1 MRAYIPLIGL
11 LLFSF
16 VLYAQ
21 QRVVADCTVTYRVNL
36 EATGSTDKTD
46 KDVTESLGATTKTV
60 YIRGNNSRVDLVSPA
75 FKQSLLY
82 DKTAAG
88 AVILREFGNNKLMTK
103 LNHDQWIA
111 ANKMYDSMT
120 IAYSGETKN
129 ILGYECKKATLRL
142 KDGTTFSL
150 YYAPNIVPSV
160 KEFQYQ
166 FKDIPGFVLEYEATE
181 GENRKITY
189 TATKVNIS
197 PVPVSKFEIPTAGYR
212 MIN

>member
-1 MRAYIPLIGL
+1 MAMRAYVSLIGL
-11 LLFSF
+11 LLFSA

-36 EATGSTDKTD
+36 EEKGGD
-46 KDVTESLGATTKTV
+46 KDVTESFGATTKTV

-82 DKTAAG
+82 DKTVAS
-88 AVILREFGNNKLMTK
+88 AVILREFGNHKLMTK

-111 ANKMYDSMT
+111 VNKKMYDSMT

-129 ILGYECKKATLRL
+129 ILGFECKKAVLRL
-142 KDGTTFSL
+142 KNGTTFSL
-150 YYAPNIVPSV
+150 YYATNIIPSV
-160 KEFQYQ
+160 REFQYE
-166 FKDIPGFVLEYEATE
+166 FKDIPGFVLEYESME
-181 GENRKITY
+181 GENKKITY

-197 PVPVSKFEIPTAGYR
+197 PVPVSKFEIPTSGYR
-212 MIN
+212 IIN